1 MSTNKVF
8 HCRIKALSSI
18 KDDINQAIKTG
29 KKNIQ
34 KKNVAY
40 FATRESFRKFLS
52 SYKLE
57 ILINL
62 KHNEFESVYSLA
74 SFLERDY
81 SSVLT
86 DINALDASGFI
97 TLTKSKKGKRDVS
110 SPSMAFDYDV
120 ISFEDEDYN
129 LSFPLVENISIV
141 A

>member
-18 KDDINQAIKTG
+18 KDDIKQAVKTG

-34 KKNVAY
+34 KKNVAN

-62 KHNEFESVYSLA
+62 KHNEFDSIYNLA
-74 SFLERDY
+74 NFLERDY
-81 SSVLT
+81 SSVLS

-97 TLTKSKKGKRDVS
+97 TLIKSKKGKRDVS
-110 SPSMAFDYDV
+110 SPSLAFDYDV

-129 LSFPLVENISIV
+129 LSFPLVENVSIV

>member
-1 MSTNKVF
+1 MNKHKVF

-18 KDDINQAIKTG
+18 KDDIHQTIKTG

-62 KHNEFESVYSLA
+62 KHHEFESVYHLA
-74 SFLERDY
+74 RFLGRDY
-81 SSVLT
+81 SSVLA
-86 DINALDASGFI
+86 DINALDSSGFI
-97 TLTKSKKGKRDVS
+97 TLIKSKKGNRDVS

-120 ISFEDEDYN
+120 ISFEDDGYH
-129 LSFPLVENISIV
+129 LLFPLMENISVV

>member
-1 MSTNKVF
+1 MSNNKIF
-8 HCRIKALSSI
+8 HCRIKDASSI
-18 KDDINQAIKTG
+18 KDDIQQAIKTS

-34 KKNVAY
+34 KKNVAN

-62 KHNEFESVYSLA
+62 KHNDFDSIYSLA
-74 SFLERDY
+74 SLLGRDY
-81 SSVLT
+81 SAVLS

-97 TLTKSKKGKRDVS
+97 TLTKAKKGKKDIS
-110 SPSMAFDYDV
+110 SPSLAFDYDV
-120 ISFEDEDYN
+120 ISFEDNDYN
-129 LSFPLVENISIV
+129 LSFPLVENISVV

>member
-1 MSTNKVF
+1 MSNNKIF
-8 HCRIKALSSI
+8 YCRIKALSTI
-18 KDDINQAIKTG
+18 KDDINHAIKTG

-34 KKNVAY
+34 KKNVAN

-62 KHNEFESVYSLA
+62 KNDKFDSIYSLA
-74 SFLERDY
+74 AFLGRDY

-97 TLTKSKKGKRDVS
+97 TLTKSKKGKKDVS
-110 SPSMAFDYDV
+110 SPSLAFDYDV
-120 ISFEDEDYN
+120 ISFEDEGYS
-129 LSFPLVENISIV
+129 LSFPLVESISGV